1 MNTVAILVAV
11 SAAVLIPLLWWATP
25 RYPRSILA
33 LGFVLITI
41 GHGMGLFVAPREAM
55 MGDVG
60 RILYAHV
67 PTAWVALV
75 TFTIAFGAAVGSLW
89 TNKPGWDATAESA
102 VEIGVLLTGML
113 LLQGSIWARPTW
125 GVWWTWDPRLTTTAI
140 LMVSFIGVLVLRGLI
155 DQPDRRSTITAVATI
170 LAAVN
175 VPIVYK
181 SVEWWN
187 SLHQGYSSPDTVSD
201 PMVLPLRIT
210 AFGMTFFAVG
220 AIGLRRR
227 VSLAESAADSS
238 PELPPLPEP
247 LNLGA
252 N

>member
-1 MNTVAILVAV
+1 MNTVTILLAV
-11 SAAVLIPLLWWATP
+11 SAAVLIPALLWATP
-25 RYPRSILA
+25 RVPRLIMV
-33 LGFVLITI
+33 LGFALISV
-41 GHGMGLFVAPREAM
+41 GHGVGLFVAPREAM

-75 TFTIAFGAAVGSLW
+75 TFTIAFVGAVGSLW
-89 TNKPGWDATAESA
+89 TNKDSWDATAEAA

-155 DQPDRRSTITAVATI
+155 DQHERRKTITAVATV

-227 VSLAESAADSS
+227 ISLAQSAADAS

-247 LNLGA
+247 LKLGV